1 MTTAHTTANTALATR
16 VDGELAPRPTILGAS
31 ATRIPVGG
39 RIRAGI
45 MVLKRSAGDNP
56 KAQAI
61 YAAGVEAGKCFED
74 IEREICEAVP
84 GLSHPLAPKN
94 VPYFTVRASDF
105 PNGGIAKLIMEKYAE
120 DRGDGVRLYRFPVV
134 FPADAWQSVMPH
146 ELIAWTASGKQYW
159 SEYSEDGSTRY
170 CKTYAAV
177 PTDRN
182 GRRAL
187 RTFGGRKI
195 VLRDERGGVCDPER
209 CPQYQERRCNL
220 SGRFIFYVPGIPSLG
235 AFELP
240 TNSFYAMQHAIE
252 RFKTIAFMRGGRI
265 SGFLDGR
272 QSTFFITKR
281 LVEVSRIGDDGQPVR
296 VQQWLIELEA
306 PIDVTAL
313 LRPEDESEALEV
325 QRRASDAIA
334 TLEGEGARAPAP
346 ETVGTP
352 ASAAQVIDNNVDAAA
367 FAPGARRG
375 APPAGAS
382 GASAGNQ
389 TWTPHAADHADAG
402 RDAARQAGQP
412 LQREGRA
419 GAAAVTQSLAAER
432 DLAWI
437 YDGTAALGVVRE
449 RFDRYAEKRWG
460 KGWGVA
466 AAGRK
471 RAIDEVNAFADDPDG
486 YRIKVNAEL
495 DVFS

>member
-1 MTTAHTTANTALATR
+1 MTALHSTSSTAIAPRT
-16 VDGELAPRPTILGAS
+16 DGALALRPTILGAT

-45 MVLKRSAGDNP
+45 MVLKRSAAEDG
-56 KAQAI
+56 KARAI

-84 GLSHPLAPKN
+84 ALSSPLTPKN
-94 VPYFTVRASDF
+94 VPFFTVRAADF
-105 PNGGIAKLIMEKYAE
+105 PNAGVAKMIIEKFGE

-134 FPADAWQSVMPH
+134 FPADAWQTVMPH
-146 ELIAWTASGKQYW
+146 ELVTWTASGKQFW
-159 SEYSEDGSTRY
+159 SEYSDDGSTRY
-170 CKTYAAV
+170 CKTYAPV

-187 RTFGGRKI
+187 RTFGGRKVI
-195 VLRDERGGVCDPER
+195 LRAERQGVCDPER
-209 CPQYQERRCNL
+209 CPQYQQRQCNL
-220 SGRFIFYVPGIPSLG
+220 SGRFIFYIPGIQSLG

-252 RFKTIAFMRGGRI
+252 KFQTIAFMRGGRI

-281 LVEVSRIGDDGQPVR
+281 RVEVSRIGDDGRPTR
-296 VQQWLIELEA
+296 VAQWLIELEA

-313 LRPEDESEALEV
+313 LRPEDESEMLAH
-325 QRRASDAIA
+325 QRRAAEAVVI
-334 TLEGEGARAPAP
+334 LEGHEGKTADRPAD
-346 ETVGTP
+346 VGTVREER
-352 ASAAQVIDNNVDAAA
+352 VIDNPDAAA
-367 FAPGARRG
+367 FAPACRREA
-375 APPAGAS
+375 APAAAQPDAAAPA
-382 GASAGNQ
+382 
-389 TWTPHAADHADAG
+389 PAAPVTRTTDRRNGVAG
-402 RDAARQAGQP
+402 RTEQQGVQGGMSATQP
-412 LQREGRA
+412 PS
-419 GAAAVTQSLAAER
+419 VAAER

-437 YDGTAALGVVRE
+437 YDGAAALGVARE
-449 RFDRYAEKRWG
+449 RFELYAEKRWG
-460 KGWGVA
+460 RGWAVA

-486 YRIKVNAEL
+486 FRVKVNAEVE
-495 DVFS
+495 VFS